1 MFKKILSIVFIL
13 SLLSNC
19 EYKPIYSNLNKA
31 EYQINILE
39 FTGDKELNKFIIK
52 NLNKHNQSKS
62 NKKLNIKID
71 TKYLK
76 NILAKNTTGSITD
89 YQAEAITTFEINKN
103 TITETLIIKEK
114 FNYQKMSDK
123 YEEKSYEK
131 AIKRN
136 LATSI
141 SQKLILRL
149 SLIK

>member
-1 MFKKILSIVFIL
+1 MFKKILSIVFVL
-13 SLLSNC
+13 TLLSNC
-19 EYKPIYSNLNKA
+19 EYKPIYSNLNKTN
-31 EYQINILE
+31 YQINILE
-39 FTGDKELNKFIIK
+39 FKGDKELNKFIIK

-76 NILAKNTTGSITD
+76 NILAKNTKGTVTD
-89 YQAEAITTFEINKN
+89 YQAEAITTFKINKN
-103 TITETLIIKEK
+103 TTTETLVIKEK
-114 FNYQKMSDK
+114 FNYQKISDK
-123 YEEKSYEK
+123 YEEKSYEE

>member
-1 MFKKILSIVFIL
+1 MFKKILLIIFTL
-13 SLLSNC
+13 TFLSNC

-31 EYQINILE
+31 DYQINILE

-52 NLNKHNQSKS
+52 NLNKHNQNKS
-62 NKKLNIKID
+62 NEKIDIKIN

-76 NILAKNTTGSITD
+76 NILAKNTAGSITD
-89 YQAEAITTFEINKN
+89 YQAEAITTFKINKN

-114 FNYQKMSDK
+114 FNYQKLSDK
-123 YEEKSYEK
+123 YEEKSYEE

>member
-1 MFKKILSIVFIL
+1 MFKKILSIVFVL

-19 EYKPIYSNLNKA
+19 EYKPIYSNLNKIN
-31 EYQINILE
+31 YQINILE

-62 NKKLNIKID
+62 NKKINIKID

-76 NILAKNTTGSITD
+76 NILAKNTEGTVTD
-89 YQAEAITTFEINKN
+89 YQTEAITTFRINKN
-103 TITETLIIKEK
+103 TTTETLIIKEK
-114 FNYQKMSDK
+114 FNYQKISDK

-131 AIKRN
+131 TIKRN

>member
-1 MFKKILSIVFIL
+1 MFKKILSIVFVL
-13 SLLSNC
+13 TLLSNC
-19 EYKPIYSNLNKA
+19 GYKPIFSNLNKA
-31 EYQINILE
+31 NYQINILE
-39 FTGDKELNKFIIK
+39 FTGDKELNKFIVK
-52 NLNKHNQSKS
+52 KLNKHNQSKS

-76 NILAKNTTGSITD
+76 NILAKNTEGSITD
-89 YQAEAITTFEINKN
+89 YQAEAITTFKINKN
-103 TITETLIIKEK
+103 TTTETLIIKEK
-114 FNYQKMSDK
+114 FNYQKISDK

-131 AIKRN
+131 TIKRN

>member
-1 MFKKILSIVFIL
+1 MFKKILSIVFVL
-13 SLLSNC
+13 TLLSNC
-19 EYKPIYSNLNKA
+19 EYKPIYSNLNKTN
-31 EYQINILE
+31 YQINILE

-52 NLNKHNQSKS
+52 KLNKHNQSKS
-62 NKKLNIKID
+62 NKKFNIKID

-76 NILAKNTTGSITD
+76 NILAKNTEGTVTD
-89 YQAEAITTFEINKN
+89 YQAEAIATFKINKN
-103 TITETLIIKEK
+103 TTTETLIIREK
-114 FNYQKMSDK
+114 FNYQKISDK

-131 AIKRN
+131 NIKRN

>member
-13 SLLSNC
+13 GLLSNC

-31 EYQINILE
+31 DYQINILE

-52 NLNKHNQSKS
+52 NLNKHNQNKS
-62 NKKLNIKID
+62 NEKIDIKIN

-76 NILAKNTTGSITD
+76 NILAKNTAGSITD
-89 YQAEAITTFEINKN
+89 YQAEAITTFKINKN

-114 FNYQKMSDK
+114 FNYQKLSDK
-123 YEEKSYEK
+123 YEEKSYEE

>member
-1 MFKKILSIVFIL
+1 MFKKILSIVFVL
-13 SLLSNC
+13 TLLSNC
-19 EYKPIYSNLNKA
+19 EYKPIYSNLNKS

-52 NLNKHNQSKS
+52 NLNKQNQNKS
-62 NKKLNIKID
+62 NEKLDVKIN

>member
-1 MFKKILSIVFIL
+1 MFKKILSIVFVL
-13 SLLSNC
+13 TLLSNC
-19 EYKPIYSNLNKA
+19 EYKPIYSNLNKS

-39 FTGDKELNKFIIK
+39 FTGDKDLNRFIIK

-76 NILAKNTTGSITD
+76 NILAKNTKGTVTD
-89 YQAEAITTFEINKN
+89 YQAEAITTFKINKN
-103 TITETLIIKEK
+103 TTTETLVIKEK
-114 FNYQKMSDK
+114 FNYQKISDK
-123 YEEKSYEK
+123 YEEKSYEE

>member
-1 MFKKILSIVFIL
+1 MFKKILSIIFIL

-19 EYKPIYSNLNKA
+19 EYKPIYSNLN
-31 EYQINILE
+31 EIDYQINILE

-52 NLNKHNQSKS
+52 NLNKHNQRKS
-62 NKKLNIKID
+62 NKKINIKID

-76 NILAKNTTGSITD
+76 NILAKNTEGSITD
-89 YQAEAITTFEINKN
+89 YQAEAITTFKINKN
-103 TITETLIIKEK
+103 TTTETLIIKEK
-114 FNYQKMSDK
+114 FNYQKISDK

-131 AIKRN
+131 TIKRN

-149 SLIK
+149 SVIK

>member
-1 MFKKILSIVFIL
+1 MFKKILSIVFVL
-13 SLLSNC
+13 TFLSNC
-19 EYKPIYSNLNKA
+19 EYKPIYSNLNKTN
-31 EYQINILE
+31 YQINILE

-52 NLNKHNQSKS
+52 KLNKHNQSKS

-76 NILAKNTTGSITD
+76 NILAKNTEGSITD
-89 YQAEAITTFEINKN
+89 YQAEAITTFKINKN
-103 TITETLIIKEK
+103 TTTETLIIKEK
-114 FNYQKMSDK
+114 FNYQKISDK

-131 AIKRN
+131 TIKRN
-136 LATSI
+136 LAKSI

>member
-1 MFKKILSIVFIL
+1 MFKKILSIVFVL
-13 SLLSNC
+13 TLLSNC

-31 EYQINILE
+31 DYQINILE

-52 NLNKHNQSKS
+52 NLNKHNQNKS
-62 NKKLNIKID
+62 NEKIDIKIN

-76 NILAKNTTGSITD
+76 NILAKNTAGSITD
-89 YQAEAITTFEINKN
+89 YQAEAITTFKINKN

-114 FNYQKMSDK
+114 FNYQKLSDK
-123 YEEKSYEK
+123 YEEKSYEE

>member
-1 MFKKILSIVFIL
+1 MFKKILSIIFVF

-19 EYKPIYSNLNKA
+19 EYKPIYSNLNKSD
-31 EYQINILE
+31 YQINILE
-39 FTGDKELNKFIIK
+39 STGDKELNKFIIK

-76 NILAKNTTGSITD
+76 NILAKNTKGTVTD
-89 YQAEAITTFEINKN
+89 YQAEAITTFKINKN
-103 TITETLIIKEK
+103 TTTETLVIKEK
-114 FNYQKMSDK
+114 FNYQKISDK

-136 LATSI
+136 LAKSI

>member
-1 MFKKILSIVFIL
+1 MFRKILSIVFVL
-13 SLLSNC
+13 TLLSNC
-19 EYKPIYSNLNKA
+19 EYKPIYSNLDKTN
-31 EYQINILE
+31 YQINILE
-39 FTGDKELNKFIIK
+39 YTGDKELNKFIIK
-52 NLNKHNQSKS
+52 NLNKHKKSKS

-76 NILAKNTTGSITD
+76 NILAKNTEGSITD
-89 YQAEAITTFEINKN
+89 YQAEAITTFKINKN
-103 TITETLIIKEK
+103 TITETLIIKEN
-114 FNYQKMSDK
+114 FNYQKISDK

-131 AIKRN
+131 TIKRN

>member
-1 MFKKILSIVFIL
+1 MFRKILSIVFVL
-13 SLLSNC
+13 TLLSNC
-19 EYKPIYSNLNKA
+19 GYKPIFSNINKTN
-31 EYQINILE
+31 YQINILE
-39 FTGDKELNKFIIK
+39 FTGDEELNKFIIK

-76 NILAKNTTGSITD
+76 NILAKNTEGKVTD
-89 YQAEAITTFEINKN
+89 YQAEAITTFKINKN
-103 TITETLIIKEK
+103 TTTETLIIKEK
-114 FNYQKMSDK
+114 FNYQKISDK

-131 AIKRN
+131 TIKRN
-136 LATSI
+136 LAKSI

>member
-1 MFKKILSIVFIL
+1 MFKKILSIVFVFT
-13 SLLSNC
+13 LLSNC
-19 EYKPIYSNLNKA
+19 EYKPIYSNLNKTN
-31 EYQINILE
+31 YQINILE

-52 NLNKHNQSKS
+52 KLNKHNQSKS
-62 NKKLNIKID
+62 NKKFNIKID

-76 NILAKNTTGSITD
+76 NILAKNTEGKVTD
-89 YQAEAITTFEINKN
+89 YQAEAITTFKINKN
-103 TITETLIIKEK
+103 TTTETLIIKEK
-114 FNYQKMSDK
+114 FNYQKISDK

-131 AIKRN
+131 TIKRN

>member
-1 MFKKILSIVFIL
+1 MFKKILSIVFVL
-13 SLLSNC
+13 TLLSNC
-19 EYKPIYSNLNKA
+19 EYKPIYSNLNKTN
-31 EYQINILE
+31 YQINILE

-52 NLNKHNQSKS
+52 KLNKHNQSKS
-62 NKKLNIKID
+62 NRKLNIKID

-76 NILAKNTTGSITD
+76 NILAKNTEGSITD

-103 TITETLIIKEK
+103 TIIETLINKEK

-131 AIKRN
+131 TIKRN

-149 SLIK
+149 SVVK

>member
-1 MFKKILSIVFIL
+1 MFKKILSIVFVL
-13 SLLSNC
+13 TLLSNC
-19 EYKPIYSNLNKA
+19 EYKPIYSNLNKTN
-31 EYQINILE
+31 YQINILE
-39 FTGDKELNKFIIK
+39 FKGDKELNKFIIK

-76 NILAKNTTGSITD
+76 NILAKNTEGLITD
-89 YQAEAITTFEINKN
+89 YQAEAITTFKINKN

-114 FNYQKMSDK
+114 FNYQKISDK

-131 AIKRN
+131 TIKRN